1 MKILLISYGD
11 FEYDGRLREL
21 YKISKNLGEVFLIS
35 RGKEKI
41 DTNHCILNC
50 SYYSFVKKTVN
61 FGNKIEG
68 IDVLFLDNRKSIIP
82 GLKLKKHFKEA
93 KIVLDCRELYLS
105 KDVKH
110 LSGKIGCLIEKRGIK
125 AADVIICASK
135 ERASFMKE
143 YHNLKKEPLVF
154 QNLRML
160 NYSSSKKEEISKAK
174 FEKFNITDEF
184 RIVSTAG
191 CDVSRLTDVL
201 VKNLKKVTTNCKLFL
216 VGNSSKKDKEKIKSI
231 CIEHRV
237 NNVIVLDALNQDD
250 LKALISICHI
260 GVVSYHQ
267 LDINNKLCA
276 SGKIY
281 EFLFEGLPVVT
292 TSNPPLKNMCND
304 YSVGVFSDV
313 FYDAINKII
322 DNFAF
327 YKGNV
332 AEFIDNQSIC
342 ENNKKISNELRNVLK
357 NC

>member
-125 AADVIICASK
+125 AADVIICAS
-135 ERASFMKE
+135 
-143 YHNLKKEPLVF
+143 
-154 QNLRML
+154 
-160 NYSSSKKEEISKAK
+160 
-174 FEKFNITDEF
+174 
-184 RIVSTAG
+184 
-191 CDVSRLTDVL
+191 
-201 VKNLKKVTTNCKLFL
+201 
-216 VGNSSKKDKEKIKSI
+216 
-231 CIEHRV
+231 
-237 NNVIVLDALNQDD
+237 
-250 LKALISICHI
+250 
-260 GVVSYHQ
+260 
-267 LDINNKLCA
+267 
-276 SGKIY
+276 
-281 EFLFEGLPVVT
+281 
-292 TSNPPLKNMCND
+292 
-304 YSVGVFSDV
+304 
-313 FYDAINKII
+313 
-322 DNFAF
+322 
-327 YKGNV
+327 
-332 AEFIDNQSIC
+332 
-342 ENNKKISNELRNVLK
+342 
-357 NC
+357 